1 MLQGARKRTAMT
13 LVELLVVMAIIVIF
27 TAMTAA
33 FYPANQ
39 ADRELSRFSNT
50 VQSALLSA
58 RNRAKAERL
67 PTGLRFYADTNV
79 RTKVGSVVLIQ
90 KPAPLDA
97 YAVGVASNPGSLS
110 VTIVERTPV
119 PMPGG
124 IFDAYITFPNTY
136 PVQNNV
142 KVGDLI
148 VLESGDVAKV
158 DEIVAQTVTYPNT
171 IRSYG
176 GANPIVGDPP
186 NYIDVTKSY
195 SLGFSSSLN
204 IFPNKFKV
212 YRSPVELSGDTPFEL
227 SNTIEIQ
234 MPNTPLYRLEPTGQ
248 PFLTALPSN
257 PPFVFTP
264 SFTQATYFPPQRP
277 GPPPPLTPPPSYM
290 EIIFNPDGTLNNST
304 SDVYLHL
311 HNFESLFG
319 TAPSYSDGNF
329 SRDAILAVR
338 KMSGSIGVYEVGQMI
353 NFTPIPPSQPN
364 ATGKFLILYNSANHQ
379 PYQFAID
386 PRNKGI

>member
-67 PTGLRFYADTNV
+67 STGIRFYADPNF

-97 YAVGVASNPGSLS
+97 YAVGVVPNPGSLS
-110 VTIVERTPV
+110 ANIVERTP
-119 PMPGG
+119 PLMSG

-136 PVQNNV
+136 PIQNVLNY
-142 KVGDLI
+142 GDFI
-148 VLESGDVAKV
+148 VLDSGDVAKI
-158 DEIVAQTVTYPNT
+158 DGMTNPNT
-171 IRSYG
+171 VYSLSG
-176 GANPIVGDPP
+176 
-186 NYIDVTKSY
+186 SY
-195 SLGFSSSLN
+195 SSGFSSALTIS
-204 IFPNKFKV
+204 PTKFKV

-319 TAPSYSDGNF
+319 TGPSYSDGNF

-353 NFTPIPPSQPN
+353 NFTPILPTPPN
-364 ATGKFLILYNSANHQ
+364 ADEKLLILYNSLNHQ

>member
-67 PTGLRFYADTNV
+67 PTGIRFYADPNF

-90 KPAPLDA
+90 KPAPTL
-97 YAVGVASNPGSLS
+97 GSS
-110 VTIVERTPV
+110 FGNIV
-119 PMPGG
+119 
-124 IFDAYITFPNTY
+124 ITEYPTGSGNFFADLTRFPQDPLTG
-136 PVQNNV
+136 
-142 KVGDLI
+142 KRLITGDEFFQLPN
-148 VLESGDVAKV
+148 GDVGQITLITLPDVPPGLPAPFNVVPAVFYQNQMSSGFANKLQS
-158 DEIVAQTVTYPNT
+158 APSLYT
-171 IRSYG
+171 IFR
-176 GANPIVGDPP
+176 NPI
-186 NYIDVTKSY
+186 
-195 SLGFSSSLN
+195 
-204 IFPNKFKV
+204 
-212 YRSPVELSGDTPFEL
+212 ELSGDTPFEL

-248 PFLTALPSN
+248 HFLTALPSK
-257 PPFVFTP
+257 PPFTFTP

-277 GPPPPLTPPPSYM
+277 GPPPIPPLQFPSPPTYM

-304 SDVYLHL
+304 NDVYLHL

-319 TAPSYSDGNF
+319 TGPSYSDGNF

-338 KMSGSIGVYEVGQMI
+338 KMAGSIGVYEVGQMI

-364 ATGKFLILYNSANHQ
+364 SFLILYDSAIHN
-379 PYQFAID
+379 PTLFAKD

>member
-1 MLQGARKRTAMT
+1 MMQVAIKRTAMT

-67 PTGLRFYADTNV
+67 PTGIRFYADPNF

-90 KPAPLDA
+90 KPAPLDGMSFGG
-97 YAVGVASNPGSLS
+97 VGVTETPANSGVFL
-110 VTIVERTPV
+110 VTFATPLV
-119 PMPGG
+119 SGTG
-124 IFDAYITFPNTY
+124 DKILT
-136 PVQNNV
+136 
-142 KVGDLI
+142 VGDYI
-148 VLESGDVAKV
+148 VLNTGEMARFSGNVGINQMQLDNLNTNTGFVSKL
-158 DEIVAQTVTYPNT
+158 QTNPQGYK
-171 IRSYG
+171 IFR
-176 GANPIVGDPP
+176 GA
-186 NYIDVTKSY
+186 ID
-195 SLGFSSSLN
+195 
-204 IFPNKFKV
+204 
-212 YRSPVELSGDTPFEL
+212 LSGDTPFEL
-227 SNTIEIQ
+227 SATIEIQ
-234 MPNTPLYRLEPTGQ
+234 MPNTPLYRLEPTGA
-248 PFLTALPSN
+248 PFLTALPST
-257 PPFVFTP
+257 PLFTFTP
-264 SFTQATYFPPQRP
+264 SFTQATYFPPQRT
-277 GPPPPLTPPPSYM
+277 GPPPPLIPPPSYM

-319 TAPSYSDGNF
+319 TAPSYADGNF

-353 NFTPIPPSQPN
+353 NFTPILPTPPDADQ
-364 ATGKFLILYNSANHQ
+364 KLMILYNSLNHQ